1 MTDLEL
7 VLVQLFDDAKREQ
20 LVRVFIDGH
29 KYYCESAEDLIEQ
42 VKRKKE
48 YDDRLAGMKTYKDYM
63 S

>member
-7 VLVQLFDDAKREQ
+7 VQLFNDAKREQ
-20 LVRVFIDGH
+20 LVRVFIDSH
-29 KYYCESAEDLIEQ
+29 KYYCENAEELIEQ

-48 YDDRLAGMKTYKDYM
+48 YDNRLAGMKTYKDYM

>member
-1 MTDLEL
+1 MIDEQFLINK
-7 VLVQLFDDAKREQ
+7 FNDAKREQ
-20 LVRVFIDGH
+20 LVKVFVDSH
-29 KYYCESAEDLIEQ
+29 KFYCESAEELIEQ